1 MQSLLK
7 PGLLFKIEFK
17 TEFGFKDAATL
28 VSFALEG
35 NQTGA
40 IKSLGCKGA
49 QNAVFLRC
57 RQ

>member
-7 PGLLFKIEFK
+7 PELLLKIEFK
-17 TEFGFKDAATL
+17 SKDAATL
-28 VSFALEG
+28 VSFAFKG
-35 NQTGA
+35 NQTRA
-40 IKSLGCKGA
+40 IKSQGCKGA